1 MAVHMPAL
9 VLHPAGRVGVTVLI
23 SQLMKVTVVVLQ
35 QPSLGQT
42 AHSSAAETHWDV
54 PDLSGVASAR
64 PTAGAQSE
72 AGPQPPPQLCGV

>member
-1 MAVHMPAL
+1 MAMHMPAL
-9 VLHPAGRVGVTVLI
+9 VLHTAGRVGVTVLI

-35 QPSLGQT
+35 QPSPG
-42 AHSSAAETHWDV
+42 HSSAAETHRDV
-54 PDLSGVASAR
+54 PGLSGVASAR